1 MESFTKFAG
10 LDGLVALV
18 VLVNNAGNDDR
29 HEMEEITPEYWR
41 ERLASNLDHYFFC
54 IQGVAP
60 AMEAAG
66 GGSIIN
72 LGSCVWRLGFPGL
85 PAYSTAKAAI
95 EGLTRG
101 LARTLGPRNIR
112 INCVVPGCVRTR
124 RQVERWLT
132 PELEQVVLDGQ
143 CLKRL
148 VEPEDV
154 AKMVA
159 FLASEDARS
168 CTNQTFV
175 IDAGWL

>member
-1 MESFTKFAG
+1 MQSFTKFAG

-18 VLVNNAGNDDR
+18 TGGATGIGSAIVENFLR
-29 HEMEEITPEYWR
+29 
-41 ERLASNLDHYFFC
+41 
-54 IQGVAP
+54 QGVRVVFLDKNE
-60 AMEAAG
+60 EAGRELVA
-66 GGSIIN
+66 
-72 LGSCVWRLGFPGL
+72 RLTEGAKTIPEFICAEL
-85 PAYSTAKAAI
+85 TDLHSTAKAAI

-132 PELEQVVLDGQ
+132 PELEQVILDGQ

-159 FLASEDARS
+159 FLASEDAQS

>member
-10 LDGLVALV
+10 LDDAVALV
-18 VLVNNAGNDDR
+18 TGGATGIGSAIVENFLR
-29 HEMEEITPEYWR
+29 
-41 ERLASNLDHYFFC
+41 
-54 IQGVAP
+54 QG
-60 AMEAAG
+60 
-66 GGSIIN
+66 
-72 LGSCVWRLGFPGL
+72 
-85 PAYSTAKAAI
+85 
-95 EGLTRG
+95 
-101 LARTLGPRNIR
+101 
-112 INCVVPGCVRTR
+112 R